1 MDIGPLI
8 DIWFLYNAH
17 TANREYED
25 MHTPMKYISFW
36 DVYCISL
43 CIIYFLLL
51 FINWSS
57 IWKVTASWKSW
68 QIVYN
73 KQIHYSKKKSYWKL
87 VNLKYPFLQLNNEL
101 CSFIKLPFHYNIS
114 IFTSLHILL
123 FCWDYLSLKYDLIVT
138 SVTYSINKISSL
150 FFLFGLQVLN
160 VFFDKGSFT
169 FSRKH

>member
-1 MDIGPLI
+1 MDIDPLI

-73 KQIHYSKKKSYWKL
+73 KQIHYSKKKSYYWKL
-87 VNLKYPFLQLNNEL
+87 VNLKCPFLQLNNEL
-101 CSFIKLPFHYNIS
+101 CSFIKLPFSLQYQYIHFFAY
-114 IFTSLHILL
+114 FT
-123 FCWDYLSLKYDLIVT
+123 
-138 SVTYSINKISSL
+138 
-150 FFLFGLQVLN
+150 FFLRLPFIKIRLN
-160 VFFDKGSFT
+160 SDLCNLFYQ
-169 FSRKH
+169 